1 MNQPCEWCVSTSNQ
15 IDSIEYQNEQL
26 IIALEAIKLDREH
39 YMPYSHKDNDAWK
52 IANNAIKANKGK

>member
-26 IIALEAIKLDREH
+26 ILALEAIKKDREG
-39 YMPYSHKDNDAWK
+39 YLPVSYETNRAWL
-52 IANNAIKANKGK
+52 IADSAIEANKS